1 MIDGHAT
8 PYTAQGAWSSLA
20 ALAGLPAT
28 QVPITVDA
36 QGMPMGVQL
45 IGGWLQDLKT
55 LEIARQMAD

>member
-1 MIDGHAT
+1 MTMLRPIPHRVHG
-8 PYTAQGAWSSLA
+8 PCLA